1 MTEQTIQLTAEQAAL
16 RDRILAV
23 LVENPLTNTNKGVRV
38 YNNFTKIVH
47 WMMNGDD
54 GRYPMTNANVQS
66 LFTAHKRIGDVEGL
80 MRGLTEL
87 VTSVQEEK
95 NELLR
100 RTEAAE
106 ARAAACEASL
116 KAVHKTLEEL
126 SATLTAAAEKPKTK
140 KATKKTVQED
150 DLDPQIEVHS
160 SEPPASQAAPQAAP
174 QAPADDLMADL
185 GALDPAPLVGEKAPA
200 GSVPSAV
207 ERAAQD
213 AARSAGAIAPQDELV
228 ELLAKDVDAGT
239 VSAEAVNALTA
250 ELDELMGGGS

>member
-1 MTEQTIQLTAEQAAL
+1 MTTQTIQLTAEQAAL

-23 LVENPLTNTNKGVRV
+23 LVENPLTDAKKAALV

-47 WMMNGDD
+47 WMMKGDD
-54 GRYPMTNANVQS
+54 GRYPMTNDNVRS
-66 LFTAHKRIGDVEGL
+66 LFTAHSRVAELENHVK
-80 MRGLTEL
+80 GLTEL
-87 VTSVQEEK
+87 VTRVQADK

-116 KAVHKTLEEL
+116 TAVHKMLEEL
-126 SATLTAAAEKPKTK
+126 SSALTATEKPKTK
-140 KATKKTVQED
+140 KATKKAEQAD

-160 SEPPASQAAPQAAP
+160 PEPQPTSQAAT
-174 QAPADDLMADL
+174 DDLMADL
-185 GALDPAPLVGEKAPA
+185 GAIDPAPPVGEKAPA
-200 GSVPSAV
+200 GSVPPAV
-207 ERAAQD
+207 ERAAQ
-213 AARSAGAIAPQDELV
+213 AAAQSAGAMSSLDEQV

-250 ELDELMGGGS
+250 ELDALIGGGS